1 MHTDTKSS
9 HNLLKIDD
17 LNHASNDQFVLFL
30 HPIVTLTNLILLM
43 NSLSILMEGF
53 SEKCT
58 RKCIKAEEM
67 NVDELWSFHTAS
79 HIEVISLIH

>member
-1 MHTDTKSS
+1 MSSTRILAVHTDTKSS
-9 HNLLKIDD
+9 YNLLKIDD

-53 SEKCT
+53 
-58 RKCIKAEEM
+58 RKNAPGNALK
-67 NVDELWSFHTAS
+67 LKK
-79 HIEVISLIH
+79 